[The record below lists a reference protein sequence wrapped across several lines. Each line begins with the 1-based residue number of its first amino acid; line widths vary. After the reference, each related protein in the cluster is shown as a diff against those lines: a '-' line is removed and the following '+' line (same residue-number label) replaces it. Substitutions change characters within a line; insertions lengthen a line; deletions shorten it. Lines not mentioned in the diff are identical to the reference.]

1 MSRSRF
7 WTLITGTVVALGAL
21 IALTVLFL
29 PSGADDGLPHPLESV
44 FPLPGDA
51 VVRQTVIE
59 IDLPVG
65 YVLDLEVDGTP
76 IPTIEIGVTPATGVW
91 VWQPA
96 PGGIIEQWEP
106 GDHRVIARWNRRGA
120 AGPDPGEFGW
130 TFRVA

>member
-1 MSRSRF
+1 MSRRRF
-7 WTLITGTVVALGAL
+7 WTVIGATLVALGGL
-21 IALTVLFL
+21 IAVTVVLL
-29 PSGADDGLPHPLESV
+29 PQGDDDGLPSPLESV

-59 IDLPVG
+59 VDLPVG
-65 YVLDLEVDGTP
+65 YVLDLEVDGMP
-76 IPTIEIGVTPATGVW
+76 IPPTEVGFTSATGVW

-106 GDHRVIARWNRRGA
+106 GDHRVIARWDRTGG